1 MRSRSPFSFPRGKLP
16 LFLGLLL
23 LSFVP
28 ATGRGQTPLPAD
40 DEVRQILRQRVDEE
54 QRGVG
59 IVVGLIDEHGKSRF
73 VSYGATTPGGS
84 PVDERTL
91 FEIGSVTKVFTALLL
106 ELAVERGTMKLDD
119 PVAKYLPPEMKVPTR
134 GGRQIT
140 LLDLATQR
148 SGLPR
153 MPDNF
158 HPKDPR
164 NPYADYTADQLAQ
177 FLSGHVLTRDIG
189 SKYEYSNLGFGVLGL
204 AVTRAAGTDY
214 ETLVRREVCG
224 PLGMPD
230 TVIALT
236 PALRERLAKPFDE
249 GLAPTENWDLPTFA
263 GAGALRSD
271 AADLLRFVAAN
282 LGFVEYAGAS
292 ALEAIRKPRAD
303 AGSPETRI
311 GLAWNIS
318 ERHGMTVVSHGG
330 GTEGYRSFVALD
342 TDRRRGVVALANSG
356 NGVDDIALHLLD
368 ADFPLSKVA
377 PGPAE
382 PVEADPYVGDYAIAP
397 EFVMHITR
405 TGSRHF
411 LQATGQ
417 GKAELFPKTPTLF
430 FLKVVDAQISFADE
444 KDGKYQA
451 AVLHQNGLDQ
461 TAPRL
466 DPSRP
471 PPAVVA
477 RAAIAL
483 PPAVG
488 DRYVGRYEL
497 APGFVFTV
505 TREENRYFAQL
516 TGQGRA
522 EIFPETEADFFY
534 KIVDAQITF
543 VTDGAGKVTSLIL
556 HQNGD
561 HTAKRLP

>member
-1 MRSRSPFSFPRGKLP
+1 MQTRSPFFLRWRRLP
-16 LFLGLLL
+16 VLLGVLLPGL
-23 LSFVP
+23 GVT
-28 ATGRGQTPLPAD
+28 TGRCQAPLPTD
-40 DEVRQILRQRVDEE
+40 EEVRQILRQRIDEE

-59 IVVGLIDEHGKSRF
+59 IVVGLIDEQGKSRF
-73 VSYGATTPGGS
+73 VAYGATAPGG
-84 PVDERTL
+84 PKVNERTL

-119 PVAKYLPPEMKVPTR
+119 PVAKYLPPEMKVPAR
-134 GGRQIT
+134 LGRQIT
-140 LLDLATQR
+140 LLDLATQH

-153 MPDNF
+153 LPDNM
-158 HPKDPR
+158 HPDDPA
-164 NPYADYTADQLAQ
+164 NPYADYTEDQLAQ
-177 FLSGHVLTRDIG
+177 FLSGHTLTRDIG
-189 SKYEYSNLGFGVLGL
+189 SQYEYSNLGFGVLGQ
-204 AVTRAAGTDY
+204 AVARAAGTDY
-214 ETLVRREVCG
+214 ETLVRREICG

-230 TVIALT
+230 TVITLT

-249 GLAPTENWDLPTFA
+249 GLAPAKNWDLPTLA
-263 GAGALRSD
+263 GAGALRSN
-271 AADLLRFVAAN
+271 AVDLLRFVAAN
-282 LGFVEYAGAS
+282 LGFVEYAGTS
-292 ALEAIRKPRAD
+292 ALEATRKPRTD
-303 AGSPETRI
+303 AGSPGTRI

-318 ERHGMTVVSHGG
+318 EKRGLTVVSHGG
-330 GTEGYRSFVALD
+330 GTGGYRSFVALD
-342 TDRRRGVVALANSG
+342 TVRRRGVVVLANSG
-356 NGVDDIALHLLD
+356 NGVDDLAMHLLD

-377 PGPAE
+377 PAPTA

-397 EFVMHITR
+397 EFVMRITR
-405 TGSRHF
+405 TGSRYF

-430 FLKVVDAQISFADE
+430 FLKVVDAQISFANE

-461 TAPRL
+461 NAPRL

-471 PPAVVA
+471 PPAVI
-477 RAAIAL
+477 AIK
-483 PPAVG
+483 PEVG

-505 TREENRYFAQL
+505 TREGNRYFAQL
-516 TGQGRA
+516 TGQGNA
-522 EIFPETEADFFY
+522 EIFPETETDFFY
-534 KIVDAQITF
+534 KVVDARITF
-543 VTDGAGKVTSLIL
+543 VKDGAGKVTSLVL